1 MCPVGGLPTRQ
12 LIIATRPLWSQ
23 VRELFQD
30 PRRFAAELSDSTS
43 TLYVQRG
50 WLPEGGKDN
59 DFDVVQL
66 QLTTRAR
73 AGVEN
78 CTKTG
83 SQRRTTDSTISW
95 GGLFRPP
102 LVNSKEVFAVG
113 RGSTGETAQK
123 KPQLHVFWGVRGV
136 SEVYW
141 IGRLMYWTRGKGL
154 Q

>member
-1 MCPVGGLPTRQ
+1 MFGLCIDHGTAAVCPVGGLPTRQ
-12 LIIATRPLWSQ
+12 LIMATRPLWSQ

-123 KPQLHVFWGVRGV
+123 NRNDMSSGEYVECLRF
-136 SEVYW
+136 
-141 IGRLMYWTRGKGL
+141 IG
-154 Q
+154 